1 MALGKSLGIS
11 PKNRHG
17 AGQTPNTDY
26 KRFTAISQK
35 WAENVCK

>member
-1 MALGKSLGIS
+1 MTPRKIARNC

-17 AGQTPNTDY
+17 AGQTPNTDC